1 MLKIFAFILFALF
14 FCTSCTV
21 NLNTTV
27 TVGSED
33 KVEADADPTQ
43 DVKPETDL
51 SLPMGIT

>member
-1 MLKIFAFILFALF
+1 MLKLVVFIFFTLCCI
-14 FCTSCTV
+14 SCTV
-21 NLNTTV
+21 NLNTTM
-27 TVGSED
+27 TMGSGD